1 MPSNPLFE
9 RTVTALL
16 AGEVLCEYR
25 HEDLVTYL
33 LTSDN
38 QERVSDFL
46 SQLNRTLRQTSS
58 RDAWVCAY
66 RDLSLPEAREG
77 VRQQFREVAN
87 HLESLVGFLRLVMNV
102 ETKDR
107 PIAPGEHLYESR
119 LIEQI
124 AGTPTLEDK
133 LRSLTEK
140 RLFATKKQDVA
151 GRIRSI
157 METLVS
163 KGYLVRFGTSGNVY
177 QATGKFTWLYDM
189 MSFIQT
195 HEGIPT
201 EAVDE
206 DNQMRLT

>member
-33 LTSDN
+33 LSPDN
-38 QERVSDFL
+38 QERVANFL

-66 RDLSLPEAREG
+66 QDLSNSDARDG
-77 VRQQFREVAN
+77 VRLQFREVAN
-87 HLESLVGFLRLVMNV
+87 HLEALVQFLRLVMNV
-102 ETKDR
+102 ETNDR
-107 PIAPGEHLYESR
+107 PLSPGEHLSEGK
-119 LIEQI
+119 LIDLI
-124 AGTPTLEDK
+124 AGTPTLEEK

-151 GRIRSI
+151 SRIRSVT
-157 METLVS
+157 ETLVE
-163 KGYLVRFGTSGNVY
+163 KGYLVRFGTSGTVY
-177 QATGKFTWLYDM
+177 QATGKWSWLYDI

-195 HEGIPT
+195 HEGIPA

-206 DNQMRLT
+206 DSQMRLT

>member
-33 LTSDN
+33 LVPEN
-38 QERVSDFL
+38 QERVADFL
-46 SQLNRTLRQTSS
+46 SQLSRTLRQTGNK
-58 RDAWVCAY
+58 DAWLCAY
-66 RDLSLPEAREG
+66 QDLSVSGAREG

-87 HLESLVGFLRLVMNV
+87 HLESLVAFLRLVMNV
-102 ETKDR
+102 ETNDR
-107 PIAPGEHLYESR
+107 PIAPGEHLYESQ

-124 AGTPTLEDK
+124 AGTPTLEEK

-140 RLFATKKQDVA
+140 RLFSTKKPDVA
-151 GRIRSI
+151 GRIRVV
-157 METLVS
+157 METLVN
-163 KGYLVRFGTSGNVY
+163 KGYLVRFGTSGNDY
-177 QATGKFTWLYDM
+177 QATGKFSWLYDM
-189 MSFIQT
+189 MSFIQN
-195 HEGIPT
+195 HEGIP
-201 EAVDE
+201 EDAVDE

>member
-16 AGEVLCEYR
+16 AGEVVCEYR
-25 HEDLVTYL
+25 HEDLATYL
-33 LTSDN
+33 VVPDN
-38 QERVSDFL
+38 QERVADFL
-46 SQLNRTLRQTSS
+46 NQMNRTLRQTSS

-66 RDLSLPEAREG
+66 HDLSDASAREG
-77 VRQQFREVAN
+77 VRQHFRETAN
-87 HLESLVGFLRLVMNV
+87 HLEALVQFLRLVMNV

-107 PIAPGEHLYESR
+107 PIAAGEHLSEGK

-124 AGTPTLEDK
+124 AGTPTLEEK

-140 RLFATKKQDVA
+140 RLFSTKKQDVA
-151 GRIRSI
+151 SRVRSV
-157 METLVS
+157 MDTLVS
-163 KGYLVRFGTSGNVY
+163 KGYLVRFGTSGTIY
-177 QATGKFTWLYDM
+177 QATGKWSLLYDM

-201 EAVDE
+201 ETVDE